1 MERDLL
7 SSRLVELIAKRLE
20 DAAPRGMGWEPA
32 TTTQAPSTADA
43 MRTLFR
49 TTKWWTG
56 SPRFCSPARGTFLKV
71 AQTDVLFTE
80 SSIATR

>member
-49 TTKWWTG
+49 TTK
-56 SPRFCSPARGTFLKV
+56 
-71 AQTDVLFTE
+71 
-80 SSIATR
+80 